1 MLLIRRPDPHRD
13 SLSAACSPVWS
24 CFGRLSYFMIFPH
37 LPYFRF
43 LRSHSFFIPF
53 VLFLFPLSFSVS
65 FVAIASLLPVDPFT
79 LFPMLFA
86 IGRRRR
92 KGFSGWKPRT
102 VWSPCWHPHWNP
114 NPSPHTRVPAARSS
128 RSEFPL

>member
-1 MLLIRRPDPHRD
+1 MLLIRRPYPQRD
-13 SLSAACSPVWS
+13 SLSAACSPVAS
-24 CFGRLSYFMIFPH
+24 CFGRLSCFIIFPY
-37 LPYFRF
+37 LPYFRSSA
-43 LRSHSFFIPF
+43 LSFFHPCCP
-53 VLFLFPLSFSVS
+53 LFLFSLLFSVS
-65 FVAIASLLPVDPFT
+65 FVAIASLLPVDPFAF
-79 LFPMLFA
+79 FPMLFA
-86 IGRRRR
+86 IGLRRR